1 MFKFRKKIFSVI
13 AMLLCVIPVAAGAA
27 GLIPCATTE
36 NPKPCTL
43 CHFIVGFK
51 NLVDYGLTLITIAA
65 IVGLFF
71 AGVMYIISS
80 GDEGMMTSAKGFIKS
95 SLIGFAVVFL
105 GWLIIT
111 VTMYALGAKTAETGG
126 EGGVLGIQIESW
138 NKFSCDT
145 TSSAPMPATTP

>member
-1 MFKFRKKIFSVI
+1 MVKFKKKISFVT
-13 AMLLCVIPVAAGAA
+13 ALCLLTIPLISSAA

-51 NLVDYGLTLITIAA
+51 NLVDYGLGLITIAA
-65 IVGLFF
+65 IAGLFF

-80 GDEGMMTSAKGFIKS
+80 GDESMMTSAKGFIKS

-111 VTMYALGAKTAETGG
+111 VTMYVLGAKTADNGG

-145 TSSAPMPATTP
+145 TSSAPPPPPTP

>member
-1 MFKFRKKIFSVI
+1 MFKFRKKVFSL
-13 AMLLCVIPVAAGAA
+13 AMVCFWIIPAVASAA

-51 NLVDYGLTLITIAA
+51 NLVDYGLGLITIAA
-65 IVGLFF
+65 IAGLFF

-80 GDEGMMTSAKGFIKS
+80 GDESMMTSAKGFIKS

-111 VTMYALGAKTAETGG
+111 VTMYVLGAKTAETGG
-126 EGGVLGIQIESW
+126 AGGVLGIQIESW

-145 TSSAPMPATTP
+145 TSSAPLPPPTP